1 MHVSREWKWGRE
13 RSARRIQLYKKRLVY
28 AAHRGCGSAL
38 VVQVAYLIF
47 IRSLFE
53 YSVSFPPLS
62 SLLSIS
68 FSIFAY
74 FASLLLLAL
83 LFRQLSFDKAAKL
96 LNTYLLL
103 LPTKTAKKK
112 ELCQQVA
119 LIARVSLLPAG
130 CQHHSPTPTCPVPPY
145 PALLCRYTWC
155 VAHCTDYVA
164 SCRRHRR
171 AAITFSTRWTSTLS
185 ATRLHLMIDKGGV
198 HDANRPFR
206 GNPIALSGAWLEFQQ
221 DMAKSRNSI
230 KLYGLFVVEWRG
242 S

>member
-1 MHVSREWKWGRE
+1 MWAGNGSRGRG

-83 LFRQLSFDKAAKL
+83 LFRQLLFDKAAKL

-130 CQHHSPTPTCPVPPY
+130 CLHHSPTPTCPVPPY
-145 PALLCRYTWC
+145 PALLCRYTWRMC
-155 VAHCTDYVA
+155 DALRTARITLQAVVAIVA
-164 SCRRHRR
+164 LQLRSQLAER
-171 AAITFSTRWTSTLS
+171 ALWAQLGCI
-185 ATRLHLMIDKGGV
+185 
-198 HDANRPFR
+198 
-206 GNPIALSGAWLEFQQ
+206 
-221 DMAKSRNSI
+221 
-230 KLYGLFVVEWRG
+230 
-242 S
+242 